1 MLWNA
6 ISDWRRK
13 RKLRNMLND
22 PRSANGVRSIE
33 QLQKGI
39 AADRATTERLLVGI
53 GAKASAPEKW
63 SLTR

>member
-1 MLWNA
+1 
-6 ISDWRRK
+6 
-13 RKLRNMLND
+13 MLND
-22 PRSANGVRSIE
+22 QRSANGVRSIE

-39 AADRATTERLLVGI
+39 AADRATTERLLLGI